1 MSLADLNVL
10 SALKIK
16 MGWHQTRQNVLAE
29 NVANADTPGYRARE
43 LRPPD
48 FSELLNGGSSGGSSG
63 GPAMMRTNAMH
74 IGGGA
79 SGLSSFRLDDTG
91 DYEVSP
97 SGNAVNL
104 EDQMMNVAENQMNF
118 QLATTLYS
126 RSLGLLRT
134 AISRR

>member
-1 MSLADLNVL
+1 MSLADLNIL

-16 MGWHQTRQNVLAE
+16 MGWHQTRQNLLAE

-48 FSELLNGGSSGGSSG
+48 FSTLLNGEVSD
-63 GPAMMRTNAMH
+63 GPAILRTNAMH
-74 IGGGA
+74 IGGRA
-79 SGLSSFRLDDTG
+79 SGLSSFRLDESG

-97 SGNAVNL
+97 AGNSVNL
-104 EDQMMNVAENQMNF
+104 EDQMMNVAENQMDY
-118 QLATTLYS
+118 QMATTLYS

>member
-29 NVANADTPGYRARE
+29 NVANADTPGYLARE

-48 FSELLNGGSSGGSSG
+48 FTEMLNSGPSD
-63 GPAMMRTNAMH
+63 GPAMLRTNAMH
-74 IGGGA
+74 IGGSA
-79 SGLSSFRLDDTG
+79 SQLSSFRLDDSAG
-91 DYEVSP
+91 YEVTP
-97 SGNAVNL
+97 AGNSVSL
-104 EDQMMNVAENQMNF
+104 EDQMMNVAENQMDY

-134 AISRR
+134 AITRR

>member
-1 MSLADLNVL
+1 MSLTDLNVL

-16 MGWHQTRQNVLAE
+16 MGWHQTRQNILAE

-48 FSELLNGGSSGGSSG
+48 FTEMLNGRPSG
-63 GPAMMRTNAMH
+63 GPSMTRTNTMH
-74 IGGGA
+74 IGVGA
-79 SGLSSFRLDDTG
+79 SGLSSFRLDEAG

-97 SGNAVNL
+97 SGNAVSL
-104 EDQMMNVAENQMNF
+104 EDQMMNVAENQMDY

>member
-1 MSLADLNVL
+1 
-10 SALKIK
+10 
-16 MGWHQTRQNVLAE
+16 MGWHQTRQNVLAQ

-48 FSELLNGGSSGGSSG
+48 FTALLNGGASD

-97 SGNAVNL
+97 SGNAVSL
-104 EDQMMNVAENQMNF
+104 EDQMMNVAENQMDY
-118 QLATTLYS
+118 QLATSLYS

>member
-48 FSELLNGGSSGGSSG
+48 FSTLLNDGPST
-63 GPAMMRTNAMH
+63 GPAMMRTNNLH
-74 IGGGA
+74 IGGTV
-79 SGLSSFRLDDTG
+79 SGLSSFRIDDSG

-104 EDQMMNVAENQMNF
+104 EDQMMNVAENQMDF
-118 QLATTLYS
+118 QLVTNLYS